1 MEYVTIYNIDGNSA
15 NIIYLILGIM
25 LIFFVLKYNLSS
37 HNKNKKS
44 CLKCI
49 MSYNILVVSAIL
61 IALYID
67 GLKLENS
74 YKHKKY
80 KVVEGVVRN
89 HEPYIDKKQ
98 LESFYV
104 KDVRFEIDN
113 IAFKKKPRVYDGL
126 KVKIYYTG
134 DNCINTILRVDKIIK
149 SGNKKMKSKNE
160 SNSTKKTI

>member
-113 IAFKKKPRVYDGL
+113 IAFQKKLRVYDGL

-134 DNCINTILRVDKIIK
+134 DNCINTILRVEKIIK
-149 SGNKKMKSKNE
+149 SGNKKVKSKGEKGQGLKN
-160 SNSTKKTI
+160 